1 MKFQL
6 LITLLLIP
14 GAIFSQEKSDTTEL
28 REVVVTG
35 QSASQRLAVTTLGA
49 ESLELAKLNM
59 APALFGEHDI
69 IKSLSLLPGVHSEGE
84 GIGGFEVRG
93 GTSSQNLIL
102 LDGMTLYNPAH
113 VMGVFSTFNDQ
124 AVGRATLYKG
134 PIPANYGGAV
144 SSVLDTSLGAG
155 DMESY
160 HAAPP

>member
-102 LDGMTLYNPAH
+102 LDGMTLY
-113 VMGVFSTFNDQ
+113 
-124 AVGRATLYKG
+124 L
-134 PIPANYGGAV
+134 
-144 SSVLDTSLGAG
+144 SLI
-155 DMESY
+155 
-160 HAAPP
+160 HI